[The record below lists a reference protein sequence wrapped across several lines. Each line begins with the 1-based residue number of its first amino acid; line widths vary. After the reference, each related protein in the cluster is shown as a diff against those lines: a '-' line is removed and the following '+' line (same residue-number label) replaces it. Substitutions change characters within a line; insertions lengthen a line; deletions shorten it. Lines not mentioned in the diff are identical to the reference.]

1 MNHPVQG
8 SCIVGSLHT
17 RERKATRAQERHSH
31 AAEKAGRDAGVSQAG
46 RSRRASASS
55 VLRLG
60 GDVCL
65 PSEVEQ
71 LLLEVV
77 ADGFVLYC
85 CGPRAAPRALV
96 AAYQWQD
103 YVDLVAIRRF
113 DRIITARI
121 PAPRHTQVDIFTPEI
136 VVWAYEGPPQ
146 RALRALLDLL
156 PPHHHH
162 APTDPYPA
170 PPSLH
175 LSRAEQR
182 PMTIQLPPP
191 GRAGNRATRLT
202 AARVRRG

>member
-1 MNHPVQG
+1 
-8 SCIVGSLHT
+8 
-17 RERKATRAQERHSH
+17 
-31 AAEKAGRDAGVSQAG
+31 
-46 RSRRASASS
+46 
-55 VLRLG
+55 
-60 GDVCL
+60 
-65 PSEVEQ
+65 
-71 LLLEVV
+71 
-77 ADGFVLYC
+77 
-85 CGPRAAPRALV
+85 
-96 AAYQWQD
+96 
-103 YVDLVAIRRF
+103 
-113 DRIITARI
+113 
-121 PAPRHTQVDIFTPEI
+121 